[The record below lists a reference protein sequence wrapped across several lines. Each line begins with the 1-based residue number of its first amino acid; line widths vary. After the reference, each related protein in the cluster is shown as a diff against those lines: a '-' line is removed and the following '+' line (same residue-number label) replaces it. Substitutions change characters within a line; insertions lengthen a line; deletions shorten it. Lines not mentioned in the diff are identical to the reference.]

1 MTRTAMP
8 QLDSFDP
15 EVLDAARDVAARAG
29 VPLETWIASV
39 VPQQQP
45 GLSGNRRERRRLRA
59 EQLDRPAGRPETA
72 LRAETRAEARPDL
85 RTEAGVDPIGAQIGR
100 AHV

>member
-1 MTRTAMP
+1 MTRNAMP

-39 VPQQQP
+39 VPQQQSA
-45 GLSGNRRERRRLRA
+45 GQGNRRHRRRHRA
-59 EQLDRPAGRPETA
+59 EQLALGGNRPEASAERA
-72 LRAETRAEARPDL
+72 LPPASPD
-85 RTEAGVDPIGAQIGR
+85 QR
-100 AHV
+100 AHGTAPGP

>member
-1 MTRTAMP
+1 MTRNAMP

-39 VPQQQP
+39 VPQQQSAAP
-45 GLSGNRRERRRLRA
+45 GNRRHRRRHRA
-59 EQLDRPAGRPETA
+59 EQVGSGAV
-72 LRAETRAEARPDL
+72 RPDAAPD
-85 RTEAGVDPIGAQIGR
+85 RSAPAAPDGENPEPAPTPTAR
-100 AHV
+100 ASPP

>member
-1 MTRTAMP
+1 MTRNAMP

-39 VPQQQP
+39 VPQAA
-45 GLSGNRRERRRLRA
+45 GRLREA
-59 EQLDRPAGRPETA
+59 TGVTGAVIAPSSSRTPTSRPETA
-72 LRAETRAEARPDL
+72 TRTRRARRAHGQGRAEPKATARASTP
-85 RTEAGVDPIGAQIGR
+85 
-100 AHV
+100 